1 MRYTLKDYQSQAV
14 GDVLE
19 PLQLARGYQSSSQ
32 PVPVYFSLSAPTGSG
47 KTVIAASVIETLM
60 FGSDA
65 YPHAADPKASVL
77 WVSDSPSLNQQ
88 SLYRIESASE
98 KLTGRSVM
106 IETNF
111 AGEHFDPRKIYF
123 INTQKLR
130 EGGILAR
137 DNRFAHN
144 ESQGILMPR
153 PDSGGLSFY
162 EILQN
167 TINDS
172 EVNLYV
178 IIDEAHRG
186 IAKNQVS
193 NHKTIL
199 NKIISGRD
207 NQDKP
212 VPIVMGISAT
222 IKRFEEAMAGT
233 KRFPLDSVGVN
244 TEDVQKSGLIK
255 DTVRIGIPDEAENF
269 DMALV
274 GYGAKV
280 TREQSQQW
288 DEYHETQLSM
298 GGVVE
303 SDVVLPL
310 LVIQLPNEP
319 DDTLLTDVIRTVI
332 EHWPELD
339 PDKAFA
345 QVFGEHQ
352 DMTPGGFNLPY
363 IEPQRVQDSRHV
375 RVLLAM
381 TAVTTGWDCPRAE
394 VLVSLRTT
402 KDPTPITQLLG
413 RMIRTPL
420 ARRIDGNDILNS
432 VTCLLPKANMK
443 VVEDVVKNITT
454 GGSDLDPTVP
464 IGRVLFDPIDLRVNE
479 NLDGIDS
486 MVAALKSLPSQTVP
500 SIVSHPVSR
509 LVKLGVMLSADEILE
524 NASESALDTL
534 CQYLKGLSVTH
545 EKALEKAEYDVQHLD
560 MRTITGKIS
569 YQEESSGVDGAE
581 TEDNSVE
588 LMEDVVELEAN
599 GDAIRRTYRRQ
610 VRVLGSQ
617 LSKSYLDVL
626 VDPDSQDDEELRA
639 GFVRV
644 SALSMIQSVVDDI
657 YAKASAIANDWFEQ
671 HHARIA
677 GLNDERRKVYEEL
690 RAQDAKPQ
698 RIQVLLPEVAQ
709 TDRKV
714 REANQSERELPTSPT
729 HLLADDEGN
738 YPYDANPLEAH
749 IIETETNRGNHI
761 GWYRNPS
768 RGGSASVTIAYRKD
782 GRWSGLYPD
791 YVFFTR
797 NADATVGASIVDP
810 HSSHLADAMPKL
822 RGLAQYAADSGDQ
835 YARLLAVDFVEGSHM
850 AIDLH
855 VESNREALLNGTFES
870 AIEAFKAL
878 GMGYK

>member
-1 MRYTLKDYQSQAV
+1 MRYTLKDYQERAV

-19 PLQLARGYQSSSQ
+19 QVQLARGYQSNPQ

-65 YPHAADPKASVL
+65 YPTAADPKASIL

-88 SLYRIESASE
+88 SRYRIEAASE

-111 AGEHFDPRKIYF
+111 AGERLDPRTIYF

-137 DNRFAHN
+137 DNRFAQN
-144 ESQGILMPR
+144 EDQGMLMPR

-172 EVNLYV
+172 TVNLYV

-207 NQDKP
+207 IQDKP
-212 VPIVMGISAT
+212 APIVMGISAT
-222 IKRFEEAMAGT
+222 IKRFQEAMAGT

-255 DTVRIGIPDEAENF
+255 DTVLIGLPDESENF
-269 DMALV
+269 DMALI
-274 GYGAKV
+274 GHGAKA
-280 TREQSQQW
+280 TREQSQHWVQ
-288 DEYHETQLSM
+288 YHEKQQAK
-298 GGVVE
+298 GGVVDSE
-303 SDVVLPL
+303 VVLPL

-319 DDTLLTDVIRTVI
+319 DETLLTSVIRTVL

-339 PDKAFA
+339 ANNSFA
-345 QVFGEHQ
+345 QVFGVHQ
-352 DMTPGGFNLPY
+352 NLTPGGFNLPY
-363 IEPQRVQDSRHV
+363 IEPQRVQDERKV

-394 VLVSLRTT
+394 VLVSLRAT

-454 GGSDLDPTVP
+454 GGSDLDSNVP
-464 IGRVLFDPIDLRVNE
+464 IGRVLFDPVELHINDA
-479 NLDGIDS
+479 LDGANE
-486 MVAALKSLPSQTVP
+486 MVEALESLPSQTVP

-509 LVKLGVMLSADEILE
+509 LVRLGVMLSADEILV
-524 NASESALDTL
+524 NASETALDTL

-545 EKALEKAEYDVQHLD
+545 EEALKKAEYDVQHLD
-560 MRTITGKIS
+560 MRTVTGQIS
-569 YQEESSGVDGAE
+569 YQED
-581 TEDNSVE
+581 SVE
-588 LMEDVVELEAN
+588 NDRAEHERSVNLAEDVVELEAK
-599 GDAIRRTYRRQ
+599 GDAIRRTFRRQ
-610 VRVLGSQ
+610 IRVLGSQ
-617 LSKSYLDVL
+617 LSKTYLDYL
-626 VDPDSQDDEELRA
+626 VDVESHDDDELQA

-644 SALSMIQSVVDDI
+644 AALSMVDPIVKDI
-657 YAKASAIANDWFEQ
+657 YAKSSSIASEWFEQ
-671 HHARIA
+671 YHANIA
-677 GLNDERRKVYEEL
+677 GLNDERRKIYDEL
-690 RAQDAKPQ
+690 RAQDAQPQ
-698 RIQVLLPEVAQ
+698 PIEVMVPEVAQ
-709 TDRKV
+709 ADRKV
-714 REANQSERELPTSPT
+714 REANLNERELPTSRT
-729 HLLADDEGN
+729 HLLADAAGN
-738 YPYDANPLEAH
+738 YPYDSNPLETY
-749 IIETETNRGNHI
+749 IISTESDRDSHV

-791 YVFFTR
+791 FVFFTR
-797 NADATVGASIVDP
+797 NADGTVGSSIVDP

-822 RGLAQYAADSGDQ
+822 KGLAQYAADYGERYS
-835 YARLLAVDFVEGSHM
+835 RLLAVDIIDGAYR
-850 AIDLH
+850 AIDLQT
-855 VESNREALLNGTFES
+855 ESNRSALLGGEFES
-870 AIEAFKAL
+870 AVEAFKAL